1 MRLAKRRRQTG
12 RVNGEKNMRMK
23 SIALLLGSVSLAL
36 ALPACRAKTGNEVEA
51 VEASKSGIDLAAMDR
66 QVKPGDDFFSYANGT
81 WFKNTEIPADR
92 SSISSS
98 FVTSQELEKRLDG
111 LFNELAKSSAAP
123 GSNERKLADYRA
135 AFMDQAGIDRR
146 TLPALKADIDRFMA
160 IPDKRV
166 LAGEIGGTI
175 RADVDPLNATDLQ
188 AENLF
193 GVFVTQSMSNPSKN
207 VPYLLQGGLG
217 LPDRDYYLS
226 PDPEM
231 AKIRDAYRPFI
242 ARMLAS
248 AGLDQAEARARRVY
262 ELERKI
268 AAAHATIVETE
279 DSFKANNP
287 WSQADF
293 AKKAPGLDWNAFFQA
308 AQLSTVPTIVVWHP
322 EPTRKLAALMASE
335 PLDAW
340 KDWLA
345 FHQIIQSGPVLPAQM
360 HRDDF
365 AFFGTTLVGQPEER
379 PRDKQL
385 QQNLNALMGDAV
397 GELYV
402 AKYFPASEK
411 ADIDKMVSGI
421 KTAFDKRIAALEWM
435 APETKAEARAKV
447 TSMKVGIG
455 YPDRWRDYS
464 SLEVKP
470 DDAYGNYQRALQF
483 EYRHQLAKLGKAPD
497 RGEWWMVPQ
506 IINAINLPL
515 QNALNFPAGI
525 LQPPYYHAGA
535 DPAANYGAI
544 GAVIGHEISHSFDN
558 LGSTFDSQGRLRNW
572 WTPADL
578 ARFNQAGQA
587 LVAQYDAYE
596 PLPGL
601 HINGRQTLA
610 ENIAD
615 VAGLAAAYDAYKA
628 SLDGK
633 EAPVIDGF
641 TGDQRFF
648 IAFAQ
653 AWASKMRD
661 AAMRARIA
669 TDGHSPGQWRA
680 LTVRNLDPWYAA
692 FNVKPDDKL
701 YLAPDKRVKVW

>member
-1 MRLAKRRRQTG
+1 LQSGGVRPAAPREKEMRTKT
-12 RVNGEKNMRMK
+12 
-23 SIALLLGSVSLAL
+23 IALLLASAGLAL
-36 ALPACRAKTGNEVEA
+36 SLPACKGATDNQTEA
-51 VEASKSGIDLAAMDR
+51 VAGNKSGLDLAAMDKS
-66 QVKPGDDFFSYANGT
+66 VKPGDDFFLYANGT
-81 WFKNTEIPADR
+81 WFKNTQIPADR
-92 SSISSS
+92 SNISSS
-98 FVTSQELEKRLDG
+98 FVTQQELEKRLDQ
-111 LFNELAKSSAAP
+111 LFGDLAKSSAAN

-135 AFMDQAGIDRR
+135 AFMDQAGIDQR
-146 TLPALKADIDRFMA
+146 TPPALKADIDRFEA
-160 IPDKRV
+160 IADKKA
-166 LAGEIGGTI
+166 LASAIGSTI
-175 RADVDPLNATDLQ
+175 RADVDPLNATNLQ
-188 AENLF
+188 TENLF
-193 GVFVTQSMSNPSKN
+193 GIFVTQSMSEPAKN
-207 VPYLLQGGLG
+207 VPYMLQGGLG

-226 PDPEM
+226 SDPEM
-231 AKIRDAYRPFI
+231 AKLRDAYRPFI
-242 ARMLAS
+242 AKMLAS
-248 AGLDQAEARARRVY
+248 AGLDQADVRAKRVY
-262 ELERKI
+262 DLEAKI
-268 AAAHATIVETE
+268 AAAHETIVETE

-293 AKKAPGLDWNAFFQA
+293 AKKAPGMDWNAFFQS

-322 EPTRKLAALMASE
+322 EPTRKLAALVASE
-335 PLDAW
+335 PLETW

-345 FHQIIQSGPVLPAQM
+345 FHQIIQSGPVLPTQM
-360 HRDDF
+360 HKDDF
-365 AFFGTTLVGQPEER
+365 AFFGTTLTGTPEER

-385 QQNLNALMGDAV
+385 QQNLNGLMGDAV
-397 GELYV
+397 GQLYV

-421 KTAFDKRIAALEWM
+421 KSAFDKRIAALDWM
-435 APETKAEARAKV
+435 APETKQEARAKV

-455 YPDRWRDYS
+455 YPDHWRDYS

-470 DDAYGNYQRALQF
+470 DDAYGNYQRARIF
-483 EYRHQLAKLGKAPD
+483 EYRHQLAKLGQAPD
-497 RGEWWMVPQ
+497 KGEWWMVPQ
-506 IINAINLPL
+506 IINAVNLPL

-525 LQPPYYHAGA
+525 LQPPFYHPGA

-578 ARFNQAGQA
+578 AKFNKAGQA

-596 PLPGL
+596 VLPGL
-601 HINGRQTLA
+601 HIKGRQVLA

-615 VAGLAAAYDAYKA
+615 VAGLSAAYDAYKA
-628 SLDGK
+628 SLGGK

-653 AWASKMRD
+653 TWASKLRD
-661 AAMRARIA
+661 AALRARIA

-692 FNVKPDDKL
+692 FNVKPGEKL
-701 YLAPDKRVKVW
+701 YLAPEKRVKVW